1 MKEKGNTCWLA
12 LVGYVF
18 FSIVSIFSALQTK
31 QLVLELLLVLSA
43 VVSLILAI
51 TRLSSSKKMIARIK
65 DLEDNQLSVGY
76 DDGTFIIEK
85 GKTAQKSKSEI

>member
-1 MKEKGNTCWLA
+1 MKEKGNTCWLP

-18 FSIVSIFSALQTK
+18 VSIVSIFAALQTK